1 MWHRLSVHVRK
12 QEAGLNQTA
21 VIRPLT
27 NTPDPHSCEPS
38 ARDLGTDHHLPQEA
52 CGATKPL
59 YNLMEDDDEGDS
71 GRTLWTSPCSEQGA
85 ESHLDK
91 PPLYLSPDR
100 EGRVEEDPRG
110 EAAAD
115 AQSLDGEP
123 LGSTPPLPPR
133 PPPSPPYDK
142 DESEEDEE
150 LDLLHG
156 YIYDT
161 KNEEEE
167 DEGEDEGEDGE
178 SQTTAWCKVTPEEP
192 LVLSPPSPFRDS
204 VCSEESLSSSPL
216 AELMLA
222 NHPSSLLYTSNI
234 LGDFAHSSST
244 L

>member
-38 ARDLGTDHHLPQEA
+38 TRDLGTDHHLPQEA

-59 YNLMEDDDEGDS
+59 CNLMEDDDGEGDS
-71 GRTLWTSPCSEQGA
+71 RCPLWAPPCSDEGA

-91 PPLYLSPDR
+91 PPLYLPPDR
-100 EGRVEEDPRG
+100 ESRVEEPRRG

-115 AQSLDGEP
+115 AESLDGEP
-123 LGSTPPLPPR
+123 MSSTPPLPPR

-142 DESEEDEE
+142 DGSDEDEE

-156 YIYDT
+156 YIYDI
-161 KNEEEE
+161 K
-167 DEGEDEGEDGE
+167 DGGEDEREDGE
-178 SQTTAWCKVTPEEP
+178 SQTRAWHKVIPEEP

-216 AELMLA
+216 TELMLA

>member
-1 MWHRLSVHVRK
+1 
-12 QEAGLNQTA
+12 
-21 VIRPLT
+21 
-27 NTPDPHSCEPS
+27 
-38 ARDLGTDHHLPQEA
+38 
-52 CGATKPL
+52 
-59 YNLMEDDDEGDS
+59 MEDQ
-71 GRTLWTSPCSEQGA
+71 L
-85 ESHLDK
+85 
-91 PPLYLSPDR
+91 
-100 EGRVEEDPRG
+100 RG

-142 DESEEDEE
+142 DGSEEDEE

-161 KNEEEE
+161 KSGEE
-167 DEGEDEGEDGE
+167 DEGEDEGEDMDG
-178 SQTTAWCKVTPEEP
+178 QDMDGQATAWRKVTPEEP

-216 AELMLA
+216 TELMLA

>member
-38 ARDLGTDHHLPQEA
+38 TRDRGTDYHLPQEA

-59 YNLMEDDDEGDS
+59 YNLMEDDDEEDS
-71 GRTLWTSPCSEQGA
+71 RRPLWTPPCSEEGA

-91 PPLYLSPDR
+91 PPLYLSPDHENR
-100 EGRVEEDPRG
+100 MEEPPRV

-123 LGSTPPLPPR
+123 MSSTPPLPPR

-142 DESEEDEE
+142 EGSEEDEE

-161 KNEEEE
+161 KNRGEDEEEE
-167 DEGEDEGEDGE
+167 EREDGD
-178 SQTTAWCKVTPEEP
+178 SQTTAWHKVTPEEP

-216 AELMLA
+216 TELMLA